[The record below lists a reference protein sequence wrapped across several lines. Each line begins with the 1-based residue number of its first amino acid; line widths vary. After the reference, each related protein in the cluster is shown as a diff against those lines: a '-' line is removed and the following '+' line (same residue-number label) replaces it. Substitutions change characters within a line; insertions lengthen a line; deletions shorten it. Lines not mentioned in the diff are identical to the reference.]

1 MENIEDLYATYSVN
15 TMKKLKVNETLYTNN
30 NIDYKILNYD
40 KETICDNASETT
52 KLYRSIVFS
61 SPENELLSFSPQKT
75 INREEF
81 ISKYSVTSDDIYINE
96 YIDGTLIHLFYDNRI
111 KQWEISTKSAVGGNY
126 KLYNSY
132 SKIKTLKTVKE
143 MFLDAITRNIYSKT
157 NNIKNNTTINEFN
170 KNYCYTFVLLHPD
183 NLIVFPITQ
192 PKIYLTNVFDIIP
205 KNGRAINIP
214 PYVYQQWDI
223 FQNTCILFPSAK
235 RFETWDSLTPERL
248 IHLNNNE
255 DNCGYMVTHIPTGQR
270 CKFYN
275 GRYKELLRLKTIK
288 SHFLLRYI
296 CLRRANLLNDYLV
309 QNPGERK
316 RSRLFKDLFQS
327 FVNNLHAGYLTKY
340 VWKTQTIIVNK
351 FSKYI
356 DEIHKELYIPNI
368 RSNLKITKKTV
379 YDFVIRKHPGELLH
393 VLFSNNCNEYS

>member
-1 MENIEDLYATYSVN
+1 MENIEDLYAIYSVN
-15 TMKKLKVNETLYTNN
+15 PMKKLKVNETLYTNN
-30 NIDYKILNYD
+30 NIEYKILNYD
-40 KETICDNASETT
+40 RETMSDNVSDIT

-81 ISKYSVTSDDIYINE
+81 IRKYNVTCDDIYINE
-96 YIDGTLIHLFYDNRI
+96 YIDGTLIHLFYDDRI

-132 SKIKTLKTVKE
+132 SKIKTSKNVKD

-157 NNIKNNTTINEFN
+157 NSISNNTTINNFF
-170 KNYCYTFVLLHPD
+170 KNYCYTFVLSHPD
-183 NLIVFPITQ
+183 NPIVFPITQ

-205 KNGRAINIP
+205 KKGRVINIP

-223 FQNTCILFPSAK
+223 FQNTCILFPSTK
-235 RFETWDSLTPERL
+235 QFDTWDSLTPERL

-255 DNCGYMVTHIPTGQR
+255 ENCGYMATHIPSGQR

-288 SHFLLRYI
+288 SQFLLRYI

-316 RSRLFKDLFQS
+316 RFRLFKDLFQS
-327 FVNNLHAGYLTKY
+327 FINNLHAGYLTKY
-340 VWKTQTIIVNK
+340 VWKAQTEIDNK
-351 FSKYI
+351 FAKYI
-356 DEIHKELYIPNI
+356 DEIHKEVYIPNI
-368 RSNLKITKKTV
+368 RSNIKITKKTV
-379 YDFVIRKHPGELLH
+379 YDFVIRKHPGELLQ
-393 VLFSNNCNEYS
+393 VLISNKN